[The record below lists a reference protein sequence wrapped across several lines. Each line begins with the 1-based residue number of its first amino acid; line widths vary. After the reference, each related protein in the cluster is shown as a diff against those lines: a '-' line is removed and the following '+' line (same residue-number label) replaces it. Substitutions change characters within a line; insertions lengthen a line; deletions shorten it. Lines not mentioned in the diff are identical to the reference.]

1 MALRLRKAEKKDM
14 DMLFAWANDEQ
25 VRQYAFHTEKISY
38 DEHVAWY
45 ARRLADEDCY
55 IFLLESEEKSVG
67 QIRFEIEAGEAT
79 IDYSVDAL
87 ERGKG
92 YGTDLIKMGTKQ
104 LKKMRPDV
112 ERYLAQVKYEN
123 MASAKVFEKC
133 GFQKSEKTD
142 FIEFVQNKDGVKDE
156 NSDCND

>member
-14 DMLFAWANDEQ
+14 DTLFVWANDAQ
-25 VRQYAFHTEKISY
+25 VRKYAFHTEKISH

-45 ARRLADEDCY
+45 ARRLADKDCS
-55 IFLLESEEKSVG
+55 IFLLESDGKSVG
-67 QIRFEIEAGEAT
+67 QVRFEIEAGEAT

-92 YGTDLIKMGTKQ
+92 YGTDLIKMGMQQ
-104 LKKMRPDV
+104 LKEMRPDV
-112 ERYLAQVKYEN
+112 KTYLAQVKYEN

-133 GFQKSEKTD
+133 GFRKNEKKD
-142 FIEFVQNKDGVKDE
+142 FIEFVQK
-156 NSDCND
+156 